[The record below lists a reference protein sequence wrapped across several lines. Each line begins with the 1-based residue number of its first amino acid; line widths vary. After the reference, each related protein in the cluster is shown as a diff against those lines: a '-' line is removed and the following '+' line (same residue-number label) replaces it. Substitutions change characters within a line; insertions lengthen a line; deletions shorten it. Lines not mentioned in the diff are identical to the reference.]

1 MWNNTYGN
9 SSAEQ
14 AMTEGYEKKLTFDEY
29 YKGYFLSQKY
39 FFDFATKGA
48 FLDVAELRNGSRK
61 YCFEFKKQTNLPCP
75 CCGKIMTTREEL
87 LSFIENTKTKR
98 GEELVCELEKYKNRL
113 RGVELKVVKKLITL
127 APKHRDKNLK
137 ELFLLMYRNSIKQLE
152 KSQQKV
158 IAKVNK
164 LSDGLEGETYK
175 AVKKDIAYVSRLL
188 KKRKN
193 SQVFKRKTFI
203 ASFYKLLG
211 EEQNERNKKIL
222 EIIATKAKKLP
233 TSGNSIDAFVVKYHR
248 RSQDEIAQRLLDAS
262 LASTEHIQP
271 RSDGG
276 VNDPSNYLVQCKF
289 CNNERSSSTYKD
301 WLKKHPEMRSNL
313 QIYMDKII
321 SLIVENKIQNHDF
334 YPLVVKSTLLKESD
348 GLLDIRVSGIFN
360 FLRLKYLKG

>member
-1 MWNNTYGN
+1 
-9 SSAEQ
+9 
-14 AMTEGYEKKLTFDEY
+14 MTEGFERKLTFDEY
-29 YKGYFLSQKY
+29 YKGYFLSQEY

-87 LSFIENTKTKR
+87 LSFIQNIKQNK
-98 GEELVCELEKYKNRL
+98 GDELVAELDKYKNRL
-113 RGVELKVVKKLITL
+113 RGVEFKIVKKIIML
-127 APKHRDKNLK
+127 APRHKDKNLK

-158 IAKVNK
+158 IAKVYK
-164 LSDGLEGETYK
+164 LADGLEGETHK
-175 AVKKDIAYVSRLL
+175 TVKKDIAYVSKLL

-203 ASFYKLLG
+203 ATFYRLLA
-211 EEQNERNKKIL
+211 EEENERNKKIL
-222 EIIATKAKKLP
+222 EIIAQKAKKLP
-233 TSGNSIDAFVVKYHR
+233 TSGNSTDAFVVKYHR
-248 RSQDEIAQRLLDAS
+248 RSIDEIAQRLLDAS

-289 CNNERSSSTYKD
+289 CNNERSSSSYKE
-301 WLKKHPEMRSNL
+301 WLKKHPEMRFNL
-313 QIYMDKII
+313 QVYMDKII

-348 GLLDIRVSGIFN
+348 GLLDVRVSRIFN
-360 FLRLKYLKG
+360 FLRLKYLCT

>member
-1 MWNNTYGN
+1 M
-9 SSAEQ
+9 S
-14 AMTEGYEKKLTFDEY
+14 EGFEKKLTFDEY

-61 YCFEFKKQTNLPCP
+61 YCFEFKKQSNLPCP

-87 LSFIENTKTKR
+87 LSFIQNSKIKK
-98 GEELVCELEKYKNRL
+98 GDELAQELEKYKNRL
-113 RGVELKVVKKLITL
+113 RGVEIKVAKKLILL
-127 APKHRDKNLK
+127 APKHKDKNLK

-164 LSDGLEGETYK
+164 LSDGLEGETYI
-175 AVKKDIAYVSRLL
+175 AVKKDIAFVSKLL

-211 EEQNERNKKIL
+211 EEQNDRNKKIL
-222 EIIATKAKKLP
+222 ELIALKAKKLP
-233 TSGNSIDAFVVKYHR
+233 TSGNSVDAFVVKYHR
-248 RSQDEIAQRLLDAS
+248 RSLDEIAQRLLDAS

-276 VNDPSNYLVQCKF
+276 VNDESNYLVQCKF
-289 CNNERSSSTYKD
+289 CNNERSSMTYNE
-301 WLKKHPEMRSNL
+301 WLKKHPEMRHNV

-321 SLIVENKIQNHDF
+321 SLILENKIKDHDF
-334 YPLVVKSTLLKESD
+334 YPLVVKSTLLKQSS
-348 GLLDIRVSGIFN
+348 GLLDVRVCRIFN
-360 FLRLKYLKG
+360 FLRLKYLKN

>member
-1 MWNNTYGN
+1 MSDGFDH
-9 SSAEQ
+9 
-14 AMTEGYEKKLTFDEY
+14 KLTFDEY

-48 FLDVAELRNGSRK
+48 FLEVAELRNGSRK

-87 LSFIENTKTKR
+87 LSFIQNSKIKQ
-98 GEELVCELEKYKNRL
+98 GEDLAEELEKYKNRL
-113 RGVELKVVKKLITL
+113 RGVEAKVVKKLITL
-127 APKHRDKNLK
+127 ASRHKDKNLK
-137 ELFLLMYRNSIKQLE
+137 ELFMLMYRNSIKQLE

-164 LSDGLEGETYK
+164 LADGLEGETYK
-175 AVKKDIAYVSRLL
+175 AVKKDIAYVSKLL

-211 EEQNERNKKIL
+211 EEQDERNKKIL
-222 EIIATKAKKLP
+222 EIIALKAKKLP

-248 RSQDEIAQRLLDAS
+248 RSLDEIAQRLLDAS

-276 VNDPSNYLVQCKF
+276 VNDPSNYLVQCKY
-289 CNNERSSSTYKD
+289 CNNERSSLSYKE
-301 WLKKHPEMRSNL
+301 WLKRHPEMRSNL
-313 QIYMDKII
+313 QVYIDKII
-321 SLIVENKIQNHDF
+321 ALILEDKIHNHDF

-348 GLLDIRVSGIFN
+348 GLLDVRICRIFN
-360 FLRLKYLKG
+360 FLRLKYLKN

>member
-1 MWNNTYGN
+1 
-9 SSAEQ
+9 
-14 AMTEGYEKKLTFDEY
+14 MTEGYEKKLTFDEY

-175 AVKKDIAYVSRLL
+175 AVKKDIVFTNCWAKNKTKETKKFL
-188 KKRKN
+188 K
-193 SQVFKRKTFI
+193 
-203 ASFYKLLG
+203 
-211 EEQNERNKKIL
+211 
-222 EIIATKAKKLP
+222 
-233 TSGNSIDAFVVKYHR
+233 
-248 RSQDEIAQRLLDAS
+248 S
-262 LASTEHIQP
+262 LQ
-271 RSDGG
+271 
-276 VNDPSNYLVQCKF
+276 QKQ
-289 CNNERSSSTYKD
+289 RSSPHQVTA
-301 WLKKHPEMRSNL
+301 LMRLSLNITAEVRTKLRKGFWMHLL
-313 QIYMDKII
+313 Q
-321 SLIVENKIQNHDF
+321 VRN
-334 YPLVVKSTLLKESD
+334 
-348 GLLDIRVSGIFN
+348 IFN
-360 FLRLKYLKG
+360 PARTEE